1 MVCQKKEKCCC
12 ILSSLGYMFIPSKLE
27 SREEKGTVAKILVIG
42 DVCTGKT
49 SIIQRYVYKTFPE
62 NHHATLGVDFA
73 LKRVRVEDTLLNVQM
88 WDIAGMFKIQIISL
102 SPFFFFLSFKKTN
115 RNKKKKGGQER
126 FIGLAPTYYKHAV
139 AAIVVFDI
147 TQKDT
152 LNGAK
157 KWKVDVDEKVFLR
170 NGDNIPVVLFA
181 NKWDLI
187 EENES
192 LRCLTDEELDAFC
205 EQNHFE
211 KGVCFE
217 YCKKKKIKN
226 LKNFFFVF
234 KKKNRF
240 TTSAKSGLNIKKG
253 MNFIITKVMKN
264 KKKLDQA
271 LPAESADPNRI
282 TADDLAKKNS
292 PTKTKTD
299 SKGCCTLV

>member
-1 MVCQKKEKCCC
+1 MNHND
-12 ILSSLGYMFIPSKLE
+12 
-27 SREEKGTVAKILVIG
+27 EKGNVAKILVIG

-88 WDIAGMFKIQIISL
+88 WDIAG
-102 SPFFFFLSFKKTN
+102 
-115 RNKKKKGGQER
+115 QER

-147 TQKDT
+147 TQKET

-157 KWKVDVDEKVFLR
+157 KWKLDVDEKVFLR

-192 LRCLTDEELDAFC
+192 LRCLTDEELDTFC
-205 EQNHFE
+205 EQNHFA
-211 KGVCFE
+211 GW
-217 YCKKKKIKN
+217 
-226 LKNFFFVF
+226 
-234 KKKNRF
+234 F

-253 MNFIITKVMKN
+253 MNFLITKVMKN
-264 KKKLDQA
+264 KKKLDQVM
-271 LPAESADPNRI
+271 PVETADPNRI
-282 TADDLAKKNS
+282 TAEDLAKKSAPN
-292 PTKTKTD
+292 KTKNEGG
-299 SKGCCTLV
+299 GCCTLM